1 MHFKGFVGTMDMT
14 KIIGLSTV
22 FLSILLFEYSSA
34 ENQSPIVVYR
44 ASKIIT
50 LDPDIPTAEAV
61 AVRNERILATGS
73 VKYIQ
78 QLFPDQSLKFD
89 STF

>member
-34 ENQSPIVVYR
+34 ANQSPIVVYR
-44 ASKIIT
+44 ASKIIP

-61 AVRNERILATGS
+61 AVRNE
-73 VKYIQ
+73 
-78 QLFPDQSLKFD
+78 
-89 STF
+89 